1 VPTTVAEQAA
11 VRVAVADD
19 DERFRAALV
28 ELLEA
33 DGRFEVV
40 GAVGDGTELLRLH
53 TEHEPRVVLL
63 DVRMPGGG
71 AQAAAELTARRPAPL
86 VVAVSADT
94 GSATVVA
101 LLRAGAVAY
110 LAKSRLGPDLGE
122 VVSRVLD
129 GEVVIGTPN
138 GARVLRRLADQAP

>member
-1 VPTTVAEQAA
+1 MTVPI
-11 VRVAVADD
+11 AVADD

-33 DGRFEVV
+33 DGRFDVV
-40 GAVGDGTELLRLH
+40 GAVGDGAELLELH
-53 TEHEPRVVLL
+53 ARQQPRVVVL

-71 AQAAAELTARRPAPL
+71 AEAALALSAHRPAPL

-94 GSATVVA
+94 GSATVVE

-138 GARVLRRLADQAP
+138 AARVLQRLAGATP